1 MERILYNYFQK
12 AANTIYRHQ
21 EKIHN
26 ILQSLS
32 TYSSIQY
39 EIDSAIHTLQNAEKE
54 IQRECPNLINKMSV
68 YHSSNVLLYSYVLY
82 GIIPSVYCKEIVIR
96 PSTWVKD
103 HTLAIHEL
111 FQPILSLPIR
121 MSPISQRK
129 FTENAYN
136 SEAIVFTGRYENSV
150 GLREHFKES
159 LFLFFGSGTNP
170 MIIGKQVDMKSV
182 VAAAIRGRLINSG
195 QDCLC
200 HNVIFVDESV
210 ANNFLQELMPAVKQ
224 LRFGENTDCDADYG
238 PIFYEGVAESVANFW
253 QKNQQFCIHRNRISV
268 ENKIIDPL
276 IFTSTI
282 NDMVSLEEFFAPV
295 FYIVTY
301 SNNRQLE
308 DWLLEADQLRKA
320 MALSIFGEVDLS
332 PFVNRYYF
340 VSYDKAFFE
349 NESGNEPFGGF
360 GVEAS
365 YAYYKGVV
373 SSRPL
378 LISREISKVYGQSK
392 DDFYLTASIG

>member
-1 MERILYNYFQK
+1 MERILPIYFKK
-12 AANTIYRHQ
+12 AADAIWRHQ
-21 EKIHN
+21 KKIHN

-39 EIDSAIHTLQNAEKE
+39 EIESAIHTLQNAEKE

-96 PSTWVKD
+96 PSTWVKEQ
-103 HTLAIHEL
+103 TLAIHEL
-111 FQPILSLPIR
+111 LQSELFLPIK

-129 FTENAYN
+129 FTENAFN

-159 LFLFFGSGTNP
+159 VFLFFGSGTNP
-170 MIIGKQVDMKSV
+170 MIIAKNVNMKNVIS
-182 VAAAIRGRLINSG
+182 AAIKGRMINSG

-210 ANNFLQELMPAVKQ
+210 AQDFLQELVAAVKQ
-224 LRFGENTDCDADYG
+224 LRFGQNTDPDADYG
-238 PIFYEGVAESVANFW
+238 PIFYEGVIESVANFW
-253 QKNQQFCIHRNRISV
+253 QKNQDLCVYRNRICV
-268 ENKIIDPL
+268 ENKIVDPL
-276 IFTSTI
+276 IFVSTI
-282 NDMVSLEEFFAPV
+282 DEIVSLEEFFAPV
-295 FYIVTY
+295 FYVVTY

-332 PFVNRYYF
+332 PFVNRYYS

-365 YAYYKGVV
+365 YVYHRGTV

-378 LISREISKVYGQSK
+378 LISREISKAYGQSK
-392 DDFYLTASIG
+392 EDFYLTA